1 MHFYCYFNKSIC
13 IVGWI
18 IFSMSLLVSFI
29 LESIGEQFKILDD
42 VFLVGNRR
50 CKEVQNISDFKLTVN
65 ENEIDL
71 PIKSIA
77 ILAATLGATLLSCL
91 LEISILK
98 KAKKSASVRDS
109 QDDTIDSQDNDH
121 DTVGRVGD
129 WIYGDGFKDLF

>member
-1 MHFYCYFNKSIC
+1 
-13 IVGWI
+13 
-18 IFSMSLLVSFI
+18 MSLLVSFI

-98 KAKKSASVRDS
+98 KAKKSSSVRDS

-129 WIYGDGFKDLF
+129 WIF